1 MTGSLRRRLVLS
13 LCGAMGTAWRA
24 TGYFTYFDTQSLIDE
39 VTDEHLRQS
48 AEVILGLL
56 ARLPPDALP
65 TDLSGDL
72 KPDQRL
78 SYRILT
84 PTARPHGSGD
94 MDPPALERHAGF
106 DDIIDKGEGW
116 RVYGASNDAGMRVE
130 VAVRH
135 DVRASFAARVAAH
148 MLHPVWIAAPL
159 LAVLIWGLV
168 RWGLGPLE
176 RLTVGVKQRSPADL
190 SPLSPQS
197 VPTEVMPLVGALN
210 GLFAR
215 IAVARERDRRFAADA
230 AHELR
235 TPLAAIRA
243 HVQVAS
249 HAKDA
254 AESQQAISDVLVGVD
269 RGTRIVEQLLALARV
284 EHDAMG
290 EGARAVDMAELARET
305 IALMVPRA
313 VARNIDLAL
322 EVGTGLDAKVRGNP
336 DLLAAM
342 LRNLVDNALR
352 YSPEGAWVTVRLARG
367 EGALLLR
374 VEDSG
379 PGIPSELRAR
389 VLHRFFR
396 ASGSTTP
403 GSGLGLSIVA
413 AIVESHHGSLA
424 LSERAEGPGLIVDV
438 SLPSWKAR
446 GVSGHNSPDLHPDPS
461 VTPG

>member
-1 MTGSLRRRLVLS
+1 MTGSLRRRLVVS
-13 LCGAMGTAWRA
+13 LCGAMVTAWLA
-24 TGYFTYFDTQSLIDE
+24 TAYFTYFDTRSLIDE

-48 AEVILGLL
+48 AEVILGFL

-72 KPDQRL
+72 SPDQRL

-84 PTARPHGSGD
+84 PTARPHGSRD
-94 MDPPALERHAGF
+94 MDPTALERHAGF

-116 RVYGASNDAGMRVE
+116 RVYGASNDAGIRVE

-176 RLTVGVKQRSPADL
+176 RLTAGVKQRSPADL

-243 HVQVAS
+243 HAQVAS

-254 AESQQAISDVLVGVD
+254 AESRQAISDVLVGVD

-322 EVGTGLDAKVRGNP
+322 EVETLDAKVRGNP

-352 YSPEGAWVTVRLARG
+352 YSPEGAWVTVRLERG
-367 EGALLLR
+367 ERALLLH

-424 LSERAEGPGLIVDV
+424 LSERAEGAGLIVDV

-446 GVSGHNSPDLHPDPS
+446 DVGGHNSPDPNP
-461 VTPG
+461 

>member
-13 LCGAMGTAWRA
+13 LCGSMVTAWLVTA
-24 TGYFTYFDTQSLIDE
+24 YFTYVDTKSLIGE
-39 VTDEHLRQS
+39 VTDEHLEQS
-48 AEVILGLL
+48 AEMMLGLL
-56 ARLPPDALP
+56 GRLPPDALS
-65 TDLSGDL
+65 TDLAGERP
-72 KPDQRL
+72 PDQRL
-78 SYRILT
+78 SYRILP
-84 PTARPHGSGD
+84 PTDRRDASDDSGSSAG
-94 MDPPALERHAGF
+94 EWRAGF
-106 DDIIDKGEGW
+106 SDIVDKGVGW
-116 RVYGASNDAGMRVE
+116 RVYGASNDKGIRVE
-130 VAVRH
+130 VAVRQE
-135 DVRASFAARVAAH
+135 VRASFAARVAAH
-148 MLHPVWIAAPL
+148 ILHPVWIAAPL

-168 RWGLGPLE
+168 RWGLGPLD
-176 RLTVGVKQRSPADL
+176 RLTAGVKQRSPADL

-243 HVQVAS
+243 HAQVAS

-254 AESQQAISDVLVGVD
+254 AESRQAISDVLVGVD

-322 EVGTGLDAKVRGNP
+322 EVETGLDAKVRGNP

-352 YSPEGAWVTVRLARG
+352 YSPEGAWVTVRLERG
-367 EGALLLR
+367 ERALLLH

-424 LSERAEGPGLIVDV
+424 LSERAEGAGLIVDV

-446 GVSGHNSPDLHPDPS
+446 DVGGHNSPDPNCKAER
-461 VTPG
+461 

>member
-13 LCGAMGTAWRA
+13 LCGGMVTAWLA
-24 TGYFTYFDTQSLIDE
+24 TAYFTYFDTRSLIDE
-39 VTDEHLRQS
+39 VTDEHLQQS

-56 ARLPPDALP
+56 GRLPPDALS
-65 TDLSGDL
+65 TDLMGDL

-84 PTARPHGSGD
+84 PTAWSHGSGD
-94 MDPPALERHAGF
+94 INPSVGEWHAGF
-106 DDIIDKGEGW
+106 NDIIDKGEGW
-116 RVYGASNDAGMRVE
+116 RVYGASNHAGTRVE
-130 VAVRH
+130 VAVRQ

-148 MLHPVWIAAPL
+148 ILHPVWIAAPL

-176 RLTVGVKQRSPADL
+176 RLTAGVKQRSPADL

-197 VPTEVMPLVGALN
+197 VPTEVLPLVGALN
-210 GLFAR
+210 SLFAR

-243 HVQVAS
+243 HAQVAS

-254 AESQQAISDVLVGVD
+254 AESHQAISDVLIGVD

-284 EHDAMG
+284 EHDALG
-290 EGARAVDMAELARET
+290 EGAQPVDMAELARET
-305 IALMVPRA
+305 IALMAPRA

-322 EVGTGLDAKVRGNP
+322 EVEPGLDATVRGNA

-352 YSPEGAWVTVRLARG
+352 YIPEGAWVTVRLARG

-396 ASGSTTP
+396 ASGSTMP

-413 AIVESHHGSLA
+413 AIVESHHGSFALA
-424 LSERAEGPGLIVDV
+424 GRADGAGLIANV
-438 SLPSWKAR
+438 SLPLWKAHSV
-446 GVSGHNSPDLHPDPS
+446 GGQNCPDPN
-461 VTPG
+461 P

>member
-13 LCGAMGTAWRA
+13 LCGGMVTAWLA
-24 TGYFTYFDTQSLIDE
+24 TAYFTYFDTRSLIDE
-39 VTDEHLRQS
+39 VTDEHLQQS
-48 AEVILGLL
+48 AEVMLGFLD
-56 ARLPPDALP
+56 RLPPDALS
-65 TDLSGDL
+65 TDLMGEL
-72 KPDQRL
+72 QPGQRL
-78 SYRILT
+78 SYRILS
-84 PTARPHGSGD
+84 PTSRPHTSADFNPSAG
-94 MDPPALERHAGF
+94 EWRAGF
-106 DDIIDKGEGW
+106 NDIIDKGEGW
-116 RVYGASNDAGMRVE
+116 RVYGASNNAGTRVE
-130 VAVRH
+130 VAVRQ

-148 MLHPVWIAAPL
+148 ILHPVWIAAPL

-176 RLTVGVKQRSPADL
+176 RLTAGVKQRSPADL

-197 VPTEVMPLVGALN
+197 VPTEVLPLVGALN
-210 GLFAR
+210 NLFAR

-243 HVQVAS
+243 HAQVAS

-254 AESQQAISDVLVGVD
+254 AESHQAISDVLIGAD

-284 EHDAMG
+284 DHDALG
-290 EGARAVDMAELARET
+290 KGAQPIDMAELARET
-305 IALMVPRA
+305 IALMAPRA
-313 VARNIDLAL
+313 VARSIDLAL
-322 EVGTGLDAKVRGNP
+322 EVEPGLDATVRGNA

-352 YSPEGAWVTVRLARG
+352 YIPEGAWVTVRLARG

-413 AIVESHHGSLA
+413 AIVESHHGSFTLA
-424 LSERAEGPGLIVDV
+424 GRADGSGLIADV
-438 SLPSWKAR
+438 SLPLWKGR
-446 GVSGHNSPDLHPDPS
+446 SVNGQNSPDQNP
-461 VTPG
+461 